1 MPRLSYKQYQRQTV
15 LMMGLYVG
23 FMLLAWP
30 AVRHMHGTPLKVL
43 LALAPV
49 LPMLYMIALMARR
62 IRDSDELEQRTHLLA
77 LGAATAVVGGLSLVG
92 GFLAA
97 ARILQLDGTIL
108 IWVFPVMMLSYGA
121 TRWWVGRN
129 YGMSLSCEEAGGV
142 PMYLRLWLLALL
154 LGLLAWTARHSLDD
168 SGLGVLCGMSV
179 SFGLLGTV
187 RAVTR
192 ALARRRALHED
203 AQ

>member
-1 MPRLSYKQYQRQTV
+1 MPRLSQKQYQQRTMLV
-15 LMMGLYVG
+15 MGVYVG

-30 AVRHMHGTPLKVL
+30 AVRHMHSTPLKVL

-77 LGAATAVVGGLSLVG
+77 LGVATAVVGGLSLVG

-97 ARILQLDGTIL
+97 ARVLQLDGTIL

-121 TRWWVGRN
+121 TRWWIGRR
-129 YGMSLSCEEAGGV
+129 YGISMACDEAGGV

-154 LGLLAWTARHSLDD
+154 FGLLALIARHSLED
-168 SGLGVLCGMSV
+168 SSLGMLCGMSA
-179 SFGLLGTV
+179 SFGLLGTWQAV
-187 RAVTR
+187 ARAM
-192 ALARRRALHED
+192 ARRQEPREHAR
-203 AQ
+203 